1 MIEIDKKLRQDISRF
16 FQVYQDRVENS
27 LSKRLP
33 MAEARIAKSSFA
45 EEIPAFYESL
55 MNRLEEEFKR

>member
-27 LSKRLP
+27 LLTRLP
-33 MAEARIAKSSFA
+33 SAEANIAKSSFA
-45 EEIPAFYESL
+45 EELPALYESL
-55 MNRLEEEFKR
+55 INRLEEELKR